1 MTLFQHGGIVKTNA
15 TQFCSA
21 VDLKKKKRGC
31 GGGRFHGT
39 WKPKLAEIRLDKNST
54 VIYDIGSNA
63 SKWILYEV
71 KRTDYGE

>member
-21 VDLKKKKRGC
+21 VDFKKKRGR

-39 WKPKLAEIRLDKNST
+39 WKHKLAEIRLDKNST
-54 VIYDIGSNA
+54 VIYMTMEATQA
-63 SKWILYEV
+63 SGYYMK
-71 KRTDYGE
+71 